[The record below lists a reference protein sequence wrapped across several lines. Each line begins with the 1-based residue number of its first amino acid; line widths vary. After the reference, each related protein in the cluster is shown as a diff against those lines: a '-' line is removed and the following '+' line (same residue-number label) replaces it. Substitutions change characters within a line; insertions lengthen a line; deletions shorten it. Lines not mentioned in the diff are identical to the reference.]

1 MLFIP
6 HDILALKILLK
17 ISCTSHMALKTNPM
31 RTQRGYVRSKIEPKR
46 MIVTFFEPK
55 CKFSHK
61 LTKYHPNMI
70 IWFYTLLTR
79 YLWSILGTSW
89 LYLGPKLTQKE
100 FNLTKLCTKV
110 QFFICCPSPI
120 KTIYIAFFSSYET
133 KMVTILVKL
142 VLFRSKIDQ
151 KSVNYDMIC
160 VKMQFFYTHYLVIE
174 SHFHDLFYR

>member
-1 MLFIP
+1 MSHRLRYCLDTSAL
-6 HDILALKILLK
+6 DILGFQISIFIKLILWVVTGAIL
-17 ISCTSHMALKTNPM
+17 
-31 RTQRGYVRSKIEPKR
+31 GPKLNQKGL
-46 MIVTFFEPK
+46 IVTFFEPK
-55 CKFSHK
+55 CKFSHI